1 MSHLAGFGGDVP
13 CVFPQL
19 YFLHIPEVIHVYLAL
34 PEPKGPWG
42 MAAKAQ
48 QELQHGLVGT
58 DRQLLPVE
66 PGKGFQEG
74 LGAPQ
79 RKPARLY
86 LKI

>member
-1 MSHLAGFGGDVP
+1 MSHFAGFVGDVP

-19 YFLHIPEVIHVYLAL
+19 HFLHTPEVINVQLAL

-48 QELQHGLVGT
+48 PELQLGLVGT
-58 DRQLLPVE
+58 DRQLLPVA
-66 PGKGFQEG
+66 PGKCLQES

-79 RKPARLY
+79 RKPASLY